1 MSKPRTVR
9 YHDQPPAQNK
19 HQHDTPQYRAKW
31 KNRRVLVAGIK
42 GGGYCVTM
50 KRLNSRGQV
59 SMLNFSCSEE
69 AAGALVAGIIKVQ
82 EKRKELSSAQDRS

>member
-19 HQHDTPQYRAKW
+19 HRHDTPQYRAKW
-31 KNRRVLVAGIK
+31 NNRRVLVAGIK
-42 GGGYCVTM
+42 GGGYCIAM
-50 KRLNSRGQV
+50 KRLISRGQV

-82 EKRKELSSAQDRS
+82 ERRGEKDGAK